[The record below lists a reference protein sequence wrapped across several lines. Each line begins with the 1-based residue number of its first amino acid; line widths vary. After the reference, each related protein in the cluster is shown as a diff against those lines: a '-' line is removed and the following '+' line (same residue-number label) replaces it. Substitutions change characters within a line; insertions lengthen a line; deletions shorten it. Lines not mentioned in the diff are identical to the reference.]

1 VKTRSR
7 IAELATAALGDLGP
21 MRRVL
26 LPLFLM
32 GCASGAG
39 QQAWKPG
46 TFVWDLEIVLL
57 QSATICAAYVVLL
70 APLRKSAAWRAPRLG
85 WQAGL
90 GIALASVVIS
100 LVALILLCLFGL
112 WRTQPFSSWL
122 VNLFTGGMPVVLFIP
137 AVLVTGAALLE
148 FSLAAD
154 ARARQL
160 HLRSEQMLAR
170 QREARVKL
178 LRLQLHPH
186 FLFNALNS
194 VASLLLR
201 DRAAAADMVERLQSL
216 YGRSLRS
223 LEQELVSVA
232 DELDWCREYLAVEHQ
247 RFSDRLVVE
256 VRLDPEVART
266 LVPPLLLQP
275 LVENAVRHGVAREPG
290 AAWIQIAAG
299 SAVDGSLL
307 LRVANGARVN
317 GADAEGFGLRHTR
330 RRLLETYGNRARLDL
345 VRSGPQVEAMLR
357 LPRIEADSTSASRRA
372 G

>member
-1 VKTRSR
+1 VTATRR
-7 IAELATAALGDLGP
+7 LTDLATVALGDLGP
-21 MRRVL
+21 VRRVL

-39 QQAWKPG
+39 QQTWKAGGIAWD
-46 TFVWDLEIVLL
+46 VEIVLL

-85 WQAGL
+85 WQVGL
-90 GIALASVVIS
+90 AIALGSVVIS

-112 WRTQPFSSWL
+112 WRTEPFSRWL

-154 ARARQL
+154 ARARGL
-160 HLRSEQMLAR
+160 HLRSELMLAR
-170 QREARVKL
+170 QREARLKL

-201 DRAAAADMVERLQSL
+201 DRAAAAEMVARLQSL

-223 LEQELVSVA
+223 LESELVPVA

-256 VRLDPEVART
+256 VRLDPAVASA

-299 SAVDGSLL
+299 PAGDGTLL
-307 LRVANGARVN
+307 LRVANGARAS

-330 RRLLETYGNRARLDL
+330 RRLFETYGNRARLDL

-357 LPRIEADSTSASRRA
+357 LPRIETDPADASLRA